1 MSLLKLIKGAEVYSP
16 APLGRLDVLLCD
28 GKVAALAT
36 DIQMPAEH
44 CQIIDGRGMLLL
56 PGLVDSL
63 VHISGGGGEGGYHTR
78 TPQMKVEDAIVG
90 GVTTLVAALGTDAVT
105 RTLPDMLAK
114 ARALE
119 HEGLS
124 TYCYTGSY
132 QVPVRTL
139 TPSVMDD
146 IVLIDKFIGVGELAI
161 SDHRS
166 SQPTLQEL
174 LRVASD
180 ARVGGML
187 SGKAGIVS
195 VHVGE
200 GDRRL
205 ALLHEAVE
213 QSELP
218 PRQFYPTH
226 INRNQSLLEAGVQW
240 CRRGGVI
247 DFTTSTNA
255 QFVAQGEIPAAQALA
270 YALEQG
276 VDIRQLTMSSDGNAS
291 LPVFDQHG
299 QLVGLEVGRVSSLW
313 ASVCE
318 AVQQYHVP
326 LETALA
332 SVTISVAD
340 LLKLPHKGRICVG
353 SDADLLLVDSSLTI
367 QSVLAKGQW
376 LMHHTALLRKGT
388 FS

>member
-1 MSLLKLIKGAEVYSP
+1 MSFIKLIKGAEIFSP
-16 APLGRLDVLLCD
+16 TPMGRLDVLLCD
-28 GKVAALAT
+28 GKVAAMEQES
-36 DIQMPAEH
+36 QMPSVH
-44 CQIIDGRGMLLL
+44 CQIIDGHGLKLL

-63 VHISGGGGEGGYHTR
+63 VHISGGGGEGGFHTR
-78 TPQMKVEDAIVG
+78 TPQMNLEDAIIG

-119 HEGLS
+119 SEGLS

-139 TPSVMDD
+139 TNSVMDD
-146 IVLIDKFIGVGELAI
+146 IVLIDKFIGVGEVAI

-174 LRVASD
+174 LRLASD

-200 GDRRL
+200 GDRYL
-205 ALLHEAVE
+205 ALLHQAVE

-247 DFTTSTNA
+247 DFTSSTNA
-255 QFVAQGEIPAAQALA
+255 QFVAEGEIPAAQALA
-270 YALEQG
+270 FALQQG
-276 VDIRQLTMSSDGNAS
+276 IDVSQLTMSSDGNAS
-291 LPVFDQHG
+291 LPVFDKQG
-299 QLVGLEVGRVSSLW
+299 RLTGLEVGRVSSLW
-313 ASVCE
+313 EAVRE
-318 AVQQYHVP
+318 AVQQYQVP
-326 LETALA
+326 LESALA
-332 SVTISVAD
+332 SVTLSVAD
-340 LLKLPHKGRICVG
+340 LLKLSSKGRIEVG
-353 SDADLLLVDSSLTI
+353 ADADLLLVDDSLQI
-367 QSVLAKGQW
+367 HSVLAKGQL
-376 LMHHTALLRKGT
+376 LMSQGGLLKRGT